1 MRIATWNVERLKH
14 NPQDIQSACKGLN
27 ADIIVLTE
35 TDERIRLLF
44 SKCISTQSLAGI
56 TEPVPYKE
64 TEKRVAIYT
73 DYNCVRQYE
82 TYDARTAVCAEL
94 ETEYGNLLVYGTI
107 MGITGNRST
116 SYLPDVEKQMEDI
129 RELSEDH
136 SICVIGDYNCAFADG
151 YYFTKAGR
159 DLLNRSFQE
168 CSLSVLTA
176 GQQECIDHIAVSTR
190 FLRDARYTVEEWN
203 SDKRLSDHKGIIVDI
218 R

>member
-35 TDERIRLLF
+35 TDERINLPY
-44 SKCISTQSLAGI
+44 KQCVSTQSLAGI
-56 TEPVPYKE
+56 TEPVAYKE

-73 DYNCVRQYE
+73 DYNCVRRYE

-107 MGITGNRST
+107 MGITGNRSA

-129 RELSEDH
+129 RKLSDDH
-136 SICVIGDYNCAFADG
+136 NICVIGDYNCSFADG
-151 YYFTKAGR
+151 YYFTKAGQ

-203 SDKRLSDHKGIIVDI
+203 SDKRLSDHKGILVDI

>member
-73 DYNCVRQYE
+73 DYNCVRRYE

-107 MGITGNRST
+107 MGITGNRSA

-129 RELSEDH
+129 RKLSDDH
-136 SICVIGDYNCAFADG
+136 NICVIGDYNCSFADG
-151 YYFTKAGR
+151 YYFTKAGQ